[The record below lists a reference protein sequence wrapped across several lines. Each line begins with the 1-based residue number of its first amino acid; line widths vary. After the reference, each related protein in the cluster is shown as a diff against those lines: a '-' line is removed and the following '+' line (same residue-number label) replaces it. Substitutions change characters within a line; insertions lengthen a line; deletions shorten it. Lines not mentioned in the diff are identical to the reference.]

1 MPPKHISPAETPAH
15 MANKK
20 AMVKKRKATTHTCAH
35 SSSAFPAA
43 PTLPAV
49 PNSTS
54 QPITHSSCRAVVHT
68 EEEEAALHT
77 NSEYV
82 DMSNDATNGENED
95 TNGGSVDGGESD
107 SDDEGGVD
115 LVELPGDDE
124 SEEAKLGKYSR
135 LAEKSGTYLMHAFR
149 APLEDLEIGRVRVFR
164 TAPDH

>member
-1 MPPKHISPAETPAH
+1 MYIGSTEDYITRIDDTASPHYASEAYSPAETPAH

-68 EEEEAALHT
+68 EEEEAALHA
-77 NSEYV
+77 NSEYINMIS
-82 DMSNDATNGENED
+82 DTADEENEHAV
-95 TNGGSVDGGESD
+95 GGSADASESG
-107 SDDEGGVD
+107 SDDEDGI
-115 LVELPGDDE
+115 VELPGDDE
-124 SEEAKLGKYSR
+124 SEEARLGEYSQ
-135 LAEKSGTYLMHAFR
+135 LARNPSAYL
-149 APLEDLEIGRVRVFR
+149 
-164 TAPDH
+164 